1 MCICLSHH
9 NDNHIK
15 IIATIIRSYYTFEP
29 CIILWDPIS
38 RGPQRH
44 GVSPTGISYWEKER
58 VPAQSGDLS
67 PGNRCHTA
75 LTTFQTIS
83 QEETEA
89 QTMMSRRLAGPHLNQ
104 DCLDV
109 RIHGPC

>member
-1 MCICLSHH
+1 MYYLMGSH
-9 NDNHIK
+9 K
-15 IIATIIRSYYTFEP
+15 
-29 CIILWDPIS
+29 
-38 RGPQRH
+38 QRTPKTW
-44 GVSPTGISYWEKER
+44 SFPPGISYWEKER

-89 QTMMSRRLAGPHLNQ
+89 QTMSPRLAGPHLNQ